1 MTNALRNVNSA
12 SGVSK
17 ESSATADLVVA
28 DVLDQ
33 FARNFLLNDLAP
45 EQSGKLLEAT
55 KADVIYRLSDRE
67 PRRRKS
73 LVGRVHQSRG
83 SVRRLRSV
91 LQTFPGLFDADWSR
105 SMLVELSWFGGV
117 LGESRDLDVL
127 RMGITNSLELIE
139 DESIQALVMGQLDRR
154 IEEAHERNA
163 IERSTKR
170 YALLVDD
177 IAAIGIDVVFEP
189 RAKGPADEVLTSQLH
204 GTWRDVGEADD
215 EARAQSNNEN
225 LHELRKE
232 LKRLECACEVLGLVV
247 AEPALELAKSANLA
261 QKKLG
266 VVHDE
271 AVARA
276 WLKSLTLLQPEWKE
290 PLRAIRTFHK
300 EARRQAKL
308 GWKVLIDDVAENWDD
323 LTG

>member
-1 MTNALRNVNSA
+1 L
-12 SGVSK
+12 K
-17 ESSATADLVVA
+17 ESSATADQVVA

-33 FARNFLLNDLAP
+33 FARNFLFNDLAP

-55 KADVIYRLSDRE
+55 KSDVVFHLSGRE

-73 LVGRVHQSRG
+73 LVGRVHQARG

-91 LQTFPGLFDADWSR
+91 LQTFPGLFGADWSR
-105 SMLVELSWFGGV
+105 SILVELSWFGGV

-127 RMGITNSLELIE
+127 RIGITKSLSLIE
-139 DESIQALVMGQLDRR
+139 DEGIQSMVIGELDRR
-154 IEEAHERNA
+154 IEETHERNA
-163 IERSTKR
+163 VERSTKR
-170 YALLVDD
+170 YSLLVDD
-177 IAAIGIDVVFEP
+177 IATIGIDVVFDP

-204 GTWRDVGEADD
+204 GTWRDVAEAD
-215 EARAQSNNEN
+215 EVARDQSNNEN

-232 LKRLECACEVLGLVV
+232 LKRLECACEVLGLVST
-247 AEPALELAKSANLA
+247 EPALKLAKSANFA

-276 WLKSLTLLQPEWKE
+276 WLKSLTLLHPELKE
-290 PLRAIRTFHK
+290 PLREIRDFHK
-300 EARRQAKL
+300 GARREAKL
-308 GWKVLIDDVAENWDD
+308 GWKTLIDDVEDDWDD
-323 LTG
+323 LKD